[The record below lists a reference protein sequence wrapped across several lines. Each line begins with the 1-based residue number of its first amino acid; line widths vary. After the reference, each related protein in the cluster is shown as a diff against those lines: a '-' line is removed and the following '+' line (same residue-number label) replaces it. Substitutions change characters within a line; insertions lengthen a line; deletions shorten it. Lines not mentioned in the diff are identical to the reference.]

1 MNLVEQ
7 FMQDNYIPLK
17 EAAERISG
25 NDPLSEELLHY
36 TIDEFLRKKEV
47 DTIIDSGGGRF
58 YCVRIMLNS
67 WKSVTSPFY
76 HTYKKPS
83 NDFDIDKI
91 GDIEEDYDPTT
102 EIADN
107 IKRELDKL
115 GWFDKK
121 LFEVF
126 YTENH
131 TISSLARATGI
142 PRTSISL
149 SINRIRK
156 HIKKNI

>member
-1 MNLVEQ
+1 
-7 FMQDNYIPLK
+7 MQDNYIPLK

-25 NDPLSEELLHY
+25 NHELSEELLHY
-36 TIDEFLRKKEV
+36 TLDEFLRKKDVEA
-47 DTIIDSGGGRF
+47 IIDSGGGRF
-58 YCVRIMLNS
+58 YCVRILLNS
-67 WKSVTSPFY
+67 WKSGTSPFY
-76 HTYKKPS
+76 NTYKKPS
-83 NDFDIDKI
+83 ADLDIEKFE
-91 GDIEEDYDPTT
+91 DIEEDYDPTT

-126 YTENH
+126 YTEGH

-156 HIKKNI
+156 HIKRNI

>member
-83 NDFDIDKI
+83 NDFDIEK
-91 GDIEEDYDPTT
+91 
-102 EIADN
+102 
-107 IKRELDKL
+107 
-115 GWFDKK
+115 
-121 LFEVF
+121 
-126 YTENH
+126 
-131 TISSLARATGI
+131 
-142 PRTSISL
+142 
-149 SINRIRK
+149 
-156 HIKKNI
+156 